1 MIPLFDLHCDTLL
14 ELYKKK
20 ENFKDNSLHISLKKL
35 QNYSVF
41 LQIGAIWSDHRLNDN
56 EAYFNCLNVINYVK
70 TQGIN
75 VIDNLNSIEK
85 YNFILSVE
93 DARLL
98 NYDLNR
104 LDTLYS
110 HGVRVLTLNW
120 KNNSCIGGAWNTS
133 CSLTNFGKDVI
144 RHACKLGI
152 TIDLSHSSLET
163 FWNAIEICDK
173 LGFSTIASHS
183 NSFSL
188 CNHQRNLNDD
198 QIKKLSSLHGLIG
211 ISLVP
216 EHLGSCANIDTV
228 IKQVEHFLELG
239 SENCLCLGCDFDGT
253 DSLPCGINSVEDLP
267 LLFDKIK
274 TEFGNKIA
282 KKIFFEN
289 AYNFFKKNLRK
300 EH

>member
-20 ENFKDNSLHISLKKL
+20 ENIKDNSLQISLKKL
-35 QNYSVF
+35 QNYTVF
-41 LQIGAIWSDHRLNDN
+41 LQVGAIWSDYRLNDN
-56 EAYFNCLNVINYVK
+56 EAYFTCLSAIEYAKSQDVNIV
-70 TQGIN
+70 
-75 VIDNLNSIEK
+75 DNLNSLSK

-98 NYDLNR
+98 NYDLKR

-110 HGVRVLTLNW
+110 YGVRVLTLNW

-133 CSLTNFGKDVI
+133 KSLTNFGKDVV
-144 RHACKLGI
+144 RHACSLGM
-152 TIDLSHSSLET
+152 TIDLSHSSIET
-163 FWNAIEICDK
+163 FWETIEICDK
-173 LGFSTIASHS
+173 LCFSPIASHS
-183 NSFSL
+183 NSFSV

-216 EHLGSCANIDTV
+216 DHLGAYANTDTV
-228 IKQVEHFLELG
+228 LKHIEHFLQLG
-239 SENCLCLGCDFDGT
+239 CENSLCFGCDFDGT
-253 DSLPCGINSVEDLP
+253 DSLPYGINSVEDLP
-267 LLFDKIK
+267 ILFDKIE
-274 TEFGNKIA
+274 TEFGNRIA
-282 KKIFFEN
+282 NKIFFEN
-289 AYNFFKKNLRK
+289 AYSYFKKNLRK